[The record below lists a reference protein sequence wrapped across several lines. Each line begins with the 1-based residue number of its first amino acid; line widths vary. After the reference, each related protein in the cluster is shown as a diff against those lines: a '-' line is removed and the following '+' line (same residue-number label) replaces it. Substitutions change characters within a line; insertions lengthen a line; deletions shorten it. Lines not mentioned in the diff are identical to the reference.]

1 MQQKA
6 RLSGGFFMSA
16 ALSFPSFPR
25 KRDEGIFLQSI
36 FLSVTT
42 AFLG

>member
-6 RLSGGFFMSA
+6 RLSGGFFMSG
-16 ALSFPSFPR
+16 ALSFPTFLQ
-25 KRDEGIFLQSI
+25 KRDEGFFLQSI
-36 FLSVTT
+36 FLSVAT